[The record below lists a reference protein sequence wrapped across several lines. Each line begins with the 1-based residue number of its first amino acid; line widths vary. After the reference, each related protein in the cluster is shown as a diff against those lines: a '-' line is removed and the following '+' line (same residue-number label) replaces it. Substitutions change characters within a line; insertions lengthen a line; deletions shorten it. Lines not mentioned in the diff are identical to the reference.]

1 MEDPVKRRKVISLI
15 GLAAATSTALIACGP
30 QDSPT
35 ADGAAGDGQTLVV
48 YSGRGEDLIGPMFE
62 RFEAETGISVNVRY
76 GDTAELAATILEEGQ
91 NSPADIYFAQDAG
104 ALGALQAEGRTR
116 NIPENLLNQVDPR
129 FRSREGQWI
138 GITGRAR
145 VFAYNTDMLD
155 AEEVPN
161 SIWELTEPEWSG
173 RVGWAPTNGSFQAFV
188 SAVREHEGEERAREW
203 LEAMQANDPQVF
215 RNNTSIVEGLG
226 RGEVEVGLVNNYY
239 LARFQA
245 EDANFPVAHHYPS
258 GDVGSMINIAGIAI
272 LDTSNQPDAAE
283 AFVEFMLS
291 PEAQQHFAE
300 GNSEYPL
307 IAGIDPPNNQ
317 LPISEINPPDIDLS
331 SLEDLEG
338 TLELLQETGAL

>member
-1 MEDPVKRRKVISLI
+1 M
-15 GLAAATSTALIACGP
+15 LIACGP
-30 QDSPT
+30 QDGP
-35 ADGAAGDGQTLVV
+35 GDTETTTGQDTGLVV

-62 RFEAETGISVNVRY
+62 RFEAETGIEVNVRY

-104 ALGALQAEGRTR
+104 ALGALQKEGRTR
-116 NIPENLLNQVDPR
+116 NIPENLLSQVDPR

-145 VFAYNTDMLD
+145 VFDYNTEMLS

-161 SIWELTEPEWSG
+161 SIWDLTEPEWSG

-188 SAVREHEGEERAREW
+188 SAVREQEGDERTREW
-203 LEAMQANDPQVF
+203 LEAMQANDAQVYG
-215 RNNTSIVEGLG
+215 NNTGIVEALG

-239 LARFQA
+239 LARFKA
-245 EDANFPVAHHYPS
+245 EDPDFPVAHHYPS
-258 GDVGSMINIAGIAI
+258 GDVGSMINVAGVAI
-272 LDTSNQPDAAE
+272 LDSSDQPEAAE
-283 AFVEFMLS
+283 AFIEFMLT

-300 GNSEYPL
+300 ANSEYPL
-307 IAGIDPPNNQ
+307 IDGIDPPNDQ
-317 LPISEINPPDIDLS
+317 MPISEINPPDIDLS

-338 TLELLQETGAL
+338 TLNLLQDTGAL